1 MFQTTLQPAIFRAS
15 SDISIS
21 SYK

>member
-1 MFQTTLQPAIFRAS
+1 MFKTTFQPAIFRAS